1 MTIWIQ
7 TNATLLKLTHL
18 IRVLHHKLS
27 SSIIYSDN
35 LSHGFGPWG
44 HSQYALV
51 FAVTCMEQL
60 NAQKHPANQGKAMKA
75 FLCLCTYSLMHHF
88 LSFSSAH
95 NEAMHSLYIAP
106 LFQFN
111 PPVNLLHD
119 WVGTISAWRGKIG
132 DDGREMDTPLV
143 SFFILAGPS
152 VQTRSWKW
160 EGRPQLPL
168 CKVLCVYTSPPTR
181 KRWRGARKKKNRDG
195 QVLWL
200 RKQVKKM
207 WHTWGLERFYIS
219 CLGGIFAEW
228 VDEKLALPEHLI
240 KGMGSTSIKRLHLLY
255 FSQVF

>member
-7 TNATLLKLTHL
+7 TNAILQKSTLL

-35 LSHGFGPWG
+35 LSHGFGSWG

-75 FLCLCTYSLMHHF
+75 FLCLCSNSLTHHF

-95 NEAMHSLYIAP
+95 NEAMHSLYITP
-106 LFQFN
+106 LFQLN

-119 WVGTISAWRGKIG
+119 WVGTISAWRGRIG

-143 SFFILAGPS
+143 SFFILTGPS
-152 VQTRSWKW
+152 LQTRSWKW

-181 KRWRGARKKKNRDG
+181 KRWRGVQGKKRIETGRCLVKQANKENVTHMRPRKILHILSWRHICWMSWWKVGNAR
-195 QVLWL
+195 
-200 RKQVKKM
+200 
-207 WHTWGLERFYIS
+207 
-219 CLGGIFAEW
+219 
-228 VDEKLALPEHLI
+228 
-240 KGMGSTSIKRLHLLY
+240 TSN
-255 FSQVF
+255 